1 MTVVGEIRL
10 AVNTPYHLIAFDEEE
25 ILRVNIPKD
34 VSRKTKIHVEFWA
47 WGNTTKTNTVYI
59 NLYID
64 DMIVH
69 TWPIVNEW
77 GKHCITDTIS
87 QVEPTENPID
97 TLSLRVRDPDHRGI
111 SIWNLSV
118 KMETLDND

>member
-10 AVNTPYHLIAFDEEE
+10 TVNTPYHLIAFDEEE

-47 WGNTTKTNTVYI
+47 WGNTLKKNPVYV

-64 DMIVH
+64 DMMIH
-69 TWPIVNEW
+69 TWPISTEW
-77 GKHCITDTIS
+77 GKHCVTDCIS
-87 QVEPTENPID
+87 QLDPTENPVD
-97 TLSLRVRDPDHRGI
+97 TLSITVKDPEHRGI
-111 SIWNLSV
+111 SLWNMNV
-118 KMETLDND
+118 KMEILQND